1 MKYSVIIPVWNQEG
15 LITRCL
21 DSIPKRDDMEIIVVD
36 DGSTDRTLWYI
47 EEYKKNEYPDL
58 IVISY
63 EDNKGVSY
71 ARNKGLEASKGE
83 YVVFI
88 DSDDY
93 VYPDVFGKI
102 CDYYYNQA
110 DMIFYDME
118 DNHKNIYV
126 SNRHNF
132 NQRVG
137 MFKFIRK
144 RFIGKTRFP
153 IGKQYGEDGEFYRAL
168 LEKHPT
174 MFYTNMVMYHYNYPR
189 EGSLSYLGRKKTETK
204 VKLDKKEKIVI

>member
-1 MKYSVIIPVWNQEG
+1 MKYSVIIPCWNQER
-15 LITRCL
+15 LVTSCL
-21 DSIPKRDDMEIIVVD
+21 DSIPKREDTEIIVVN
-36 DGSTDRTLWYI
+36 DGSTDRTLWTL
-47 EEYKKNEYPDL
+47 EEYKKNVYPEL
-58 IVISY
+58 IIITY
-63 EDNKGVSY
+63 EENKGVSY
-71 ARNKGLEASKGE
+71 ARNKGLEASKGK

-93 VYPDVFGKI
+93 VYANTFNKI

-132 NQRVG
+132 KQRVG

-144 RFIGKTRFP
+144 SFIGKTRFP
-153 IGKQYGEDGEFYRAL
+153 VGKHYGEDGDFYRAL

-189 EGSLSYLGRKKTETK
+189 QGSLSDIGRKEKTQRIRIDARTNK
-204 VKLDKKEKIVI
+204 VI